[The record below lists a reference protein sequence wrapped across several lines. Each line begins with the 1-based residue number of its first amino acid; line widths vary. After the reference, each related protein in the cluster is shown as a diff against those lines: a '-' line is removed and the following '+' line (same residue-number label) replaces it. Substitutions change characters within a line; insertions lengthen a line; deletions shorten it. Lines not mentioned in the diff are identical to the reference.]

1 MSGATYDELIE
12 RSPVGLLV
20 VELGGTVRAHNR
32 VLAEWLGAAAGG
44 EADALR
50 GRNIVEWLAPA
61 SRLFYETRLIP
72 DLLRTGTTRGVVI
85 QARDGAGHTRSLL
98 TNARLQQDEGGE
110 SLVYAAVM
118 DVEDRIDYER
128 QMLVA
133 QRAADVAQQRL
144 SLLQEATSRL
154 AVARG
159 LGDLGDALVDAALG
173 ATQAGWVAV
182 RRLDEPPHGG
192 AARYWGTVPPGID
205 IDAIPEL
212 GAEATV
218 CRNRDE
224 VLAFPEAGGALAAA
238 GVESLVVMPIV
249 RAAAETRAPTVLGE
263 IHCWLR
269 RSRTLDAEVVETLHA
284 LAAQA
289 DRVVDHIRLQEQMR
303 HRALHDGL
311 TGLPN
316 RLLTEERL
324 EQVLAAAQRTGDGC
338 AVLFVDLDGFKAIND
353 QRGHA
358 AGDEVLIEVAGRL
371 RHACRAE
378 DTAGRL
384 GGDEFVVAAARLDEG
399 DAAEL
404 AARIADAV
412 REPLT
417 GLAEGMPL
425 SCSIGLVHW
434 DPRADAPAP
443 TAEELVAE
451 ADVAMYGAKRAG
463 KDAVVQ
469 RRWGA

>member
-32 VLAEWLGAAAGG
+32 VLAEWLGAASGV
-44 EADALR
+44 EADALL
-50 GRNIVEWLAPA
+50 GHNIVEWLAPA

-72 DLLRTGTTRGVVI
+72 DLVRTGTTRGVVI

-98 TNARLQQDEGGE
+98 TNARLQQEEGGE

-118 DVEDRIDYER
+118 DVEHRIDYER
-128 QMLVA
+128 QMLAA
-133 QRAADVAQQRL
+133 QRAAGIAL
-144 SLLQEATSRL
+144 
-154 AVARG
+154 ARG
-159 LGDLGDALVDAALG
+159 LGDLGDVLVESTLR
-173 ATQAGWVAV
+173 ATQAGWAAV
-182 RRLDEPPHGG
+182 RRLDEPPYGG
-192 AARYWGTVPPGID
+192 VPSYWGTIPPGID
-205 IDAIPEL
+205 IAALPQL
-212 GAEATV
+212 GVEPII
-218 CRNRDE
+218 CRNRAE
-224 VLAFPEAGGALAAA
+224 VLAYPDAGAALAAA

-249 RAAAETRAPTVLGE
+249 RAADETAAPTVLGE

-289 DRVVDHIRLQEQMR
+289 DRVIDHIRLQEQLR